1 MTVFAMFLFGFV
13 LGFLVCVFFVVDML
27 DRYGLFDENNKII
40 NLNEKGG
47 GAE

>member
-13 LGFLVCVFFVVDML
+13 LGFLVCVFLAVNML
-27 DRYGLFDENNKII
+27 NRHGLFDENNKII

-47 GAE
+47 DA